1 LLLSEVA
8 YRKKHGK
15 VGRQQGLQ
23 WELGGLP
30 SSFDGVVVIL
40 IWVTDRSFRIPW
52 HLAQMYLGQ
61 NRISAKY
68 VWSK

>member
-1 LLLSEVA
+1 MLLSEVA

-23 WELGGLP
+23 WEMGKLP

-40 IWVTDRSFRIPW
+40 IWVTDRLFRYSIPW
-52 HLAQMYLGQ
+52 HLDQM
-61 NRISAKY
+61 
-68 VWSK
+68 